1 MLFHIS
7 HDLAL
12 AALSCH
18 LGLWDEAVKSILGA
32 VSRSFDAG
40 NFTLMQEICRIILPE
55 GESLLVSLLAL
66 TGLFPTS
73 TAVSINVPR
82 PNNVWKQQD
91 IDIPVETC
99 GIWPRATGQ

>member
-18 LGLWDEAVKSILGA
+18 LGMWDEAVKNILGA
-32 VSRSFDAG
+32 VTRSFDAG
-40 NFTLMQEICRIILPE
+40 NFTLMQEICSIILPE
-55 GESLLVSLLAL
+55 GKSLLVSLLAL
-66 TGLFPTS
+66 TGFFPAS

-82 PNNVWKQQD
+82 PNNVWRQQD
-91 IDIPVETC
+91 IAISVETC
-99 GIWPRATGQ
+99 GVG

>member
-18 LGLWDEAVKSILGA
+18 LGTWDEAVKSILGA
-32 VSRSFDAG
+32 VTRSFDAG
-40 NFTLMQEICRIILPE
+40 NFTLMQEICSIILPE
-55 GESLLVSLLAL
+55 GESLLLSLLAL
-66 TGLFPTS
+66 TGLFPAS

-82 PNNVWKQQD
+82 LNNV
-91 IDIPVETC
+91 
-99 GIWPRATGQ
+99 